1 MDIDIKLHKDDLP
14 EDLNLGKSIAI
25 DGEFGGLN
33 PYKDKLCLIQ
43 ISTGNNDAHIIQLNR
58 NNYNAPKLK
67 KILTDKNVQ
76 KIGHFLRAD
85 LNFIKHYLKVDVENI
100 EDTKI
105 QSKLAR
111 GYSDKH
117 GLKDLIKEF
126 IGKDISK
133 QYQSSDFGGDLSQKQ
148 LQYCA
153 NDVIYLHRIHKSL
166 NDILVRENRIE
177 LYNDVLKFLKTRV
190 DLDLA
195 LFKDDIW
202 AH

>member
-1 MDIDIKLHKDDLP
+1 MDINIKLHKNDLP

-58 NNYNAPKLK
+58 SNYDAPKLK

-85 LNFIKHYLKVDVENI
+85 LNFIKYYLKVDVENI

>member
-1 MDIDIKLHKDDLP
+1 MNIDIKLHKDDLP

-33 PYKDKLCLIQ
+33 PFKDKLCLIQ
-43 ISTGNNDAHIIQLNR
+43 ISTGNNDAHIIQLDR
-58 NNYNAPKLK
+58 SNYNAPKLK
-67 KILTDKNVQ
+67 KTLTDKNIQ

-133 QYQSSDFGGDLSQKQ
+133 QYQSSDFGGNLSEKQ

-153 NDVIYLHRIHKSL
+153 NDVIYLHRIHTSL

>member
-58 NNYNAPKLK
+58 SNYNAPKLK

-133 QYQSSDFGGDLSQKQ
+133 QYQSSDFGGNLSQKQ

-166 NDILVRENRIE
+166 NDILVRENRKE

>member
-43 ISTGNNDAHIIQLNR
+43 ISTGNNDAHIIQLDR
-58 NNYNAPKLK
+58 SNYNAPKLK
-67 KILTDKNVQ
+67 KTLTDKNIQ

-153 NDVIYLHRIHKSL
+153 NDVIYLHIIHKSL

>member
-1 MDIDIKLHKDDLP
+1 MDIDIKLHKNDLP
-14 EDLNLGKSIAI
+14 EDLDLGKSIAI

-33 PYKDKLCLIQ
+33 PFKDKLCLIQ

-58 NNYNAPKLK
+58 KNYNAPNLK
-67 KILTDKNVQ
+67 KILVDKNVQ

-133 QYQSSDFGGDLSQKQ
+133 QYQSSDFGGNLSEKQ

-153 NDVIYLHRIHKSL
+153 NDVIYLHRIHTSL

>member
-33 PYKDKLCLIQ
+33 PFKDKLCLIQ

-58 NNYNAPKLK
+58 NNYNAPRLK
-67 KILTDKNVQ
+67 KILTDKNIQ

-153 NDVIYLHRIHKSL
+153 NDVIYLHRIHKYL
-166 NDILVRENRIE
+166 NDILVRENRIQ

>member
-33 PYKDKLCLIQ
+33 PFKDKLCLIQ

-85 LNFIKHYLKVDVENI
+85 LNFIKYYLKVDVENI

-153 NDVIYLHRIHKSL
+153 NDVIYLHRIHKYL
-166 NDILVRENRIE
+166 NDILVRENRIQ

>member
-85 LNFIKHYLKVDVENI
+85 LNFIKHYLKVDVKNI

-133 QYQSSDFGGDLSQKQ
+133 QYQSSDFGGNLSQKQ

>member
-1 MDIDIKLHKDDLP
+1 MNIDIKLHKNDLP

-58 NNYNAPKLK
+58 SDYDAPNLN
-67 KILTDKNVQ
+67 KILADKNIP

-105 QSKLAR
+105 QSKLAG

-133 QYQSSDFGGDLSQKQ
+133 HYQSSDFGGDLSQKQ

>member
-166 NDILVRENRIE
+166 NDILIRENRIK

>member
-1 MDIDIKLHKDDLP
+1 MDINIKLHKDDLP

-133 QYQSSDFGGDLSQKQ
+133 QYQSSDFGGNLSQKQ

-166 NDILVRENRIE
+166 NEILVRENRIK

>member
-33 PYKDKLCLIQ
+33 PFKDKLCLIQ

-58 NNYNAPKLK
+58 KNYNAPNLK
-67 KILTDKNVQ
+67 KILVDKNVQ

-133 QYQSSDFGGDLSQKQ
+133 QYQSSDFGGNLSQKQ

-153 NDVIYLHRIHKSL
+153 NDVIYLHKIHKSL
-166 NDILVRENRIE
+166 NDILVRENRIK
-177 LYNDVLKFLKTRV
+177 LYKDVLKFLKTRV

>member
-58 NNYNAPKLK
+58 SDYDAPNLK
-67 KILTDKNVQ
+67 KILADKNIQ

>member
-1 MDIDIKLHKDDLP
+1 MDINIKLHKNDLP

-33 PYKDKLCLIQ
+33 PFKDKLCLIQ

-58 NNYNAPKLK
+58 NNYNAPRLK
-67 KILTDKNVQ
+67 KILTDKNIQ

>member
-58 NNYNAPKLK
+58 KNYNAPKLK

-133 QYQSSDFGGDLSQKQ
+133 HYQSSDFGGDLSQKQ

>member
-33 PYKDKLCLIQ
+33 PFKDKLCLIQ

-85 LNFIKHYLKVDVENI
+85 LNFIKYYLKVDVENI

>member
-1 MDIDIKLHKDDLP
+1 MDIDIKLHKYDLP

-58 NNYNAPKLK
+58 SNYNAPKLK

-126 IGKDISK
+126 IGKDINK

-153 NDVIYLHRIHKSL
+153 NDVIYLHRIHKYL

>member
-33 PYKDKLCLIQ
+33 PFKDKLCLIQ

-58 NNYNAPKLK
+58 SNYNAPKLK

-133 QYQSSDFGGDLSQKQ
+133 HYQSSDFGGDLSQKQ

>member
-1 MDIDIKLHKDDLP
+1 MDINIKLHKDDLP

-33 PYKDKLCLIQ
+33 PLKDKLCLIQ
-43 ISTGNNDAHIIQLNR
+43 ISTGKNDAHIIQFDR
-58 NNYNAPKLK
+58 KTYDAPKLK
-67 KILTDKNVQ
+67 KVLKDKNIQ

-85 LNFIKHYLKVDVENI
+85 LNFIKYYLKIDVENI

-117 GLKDLIKEF
+117 SLKDLIKEF
-126 IGKDISK
+126 IGIDISK

-153 NDVIYLHRIHKSL
+153 NDVIYLHQIHRSL
-166 NDILVRENRIE
+166 NKILIRENRKH
-177 LYNDVLKFLKTRV
+177 LYDDVIKFMKTRV

-202 AH
+202 SH

>member
-1 MDIDIKLHKDDLP
+1 MDINIKLHKNDLP

-33 PYKDKLCLIQ
+33 PFKDKLCLIQ

-67 KILTDKNVQ
+67 KILTDKNIQ

-153 NDVIYLHRIHKSL
+153 NDVIYLHIIHKSL

>member
-33 PYKDKLCLIQ
+33 PLKDKLCLIQ
-43 ISTGNNDAHIIQLNR
+43 ISTGKNDAHIIQFDR
-58 NNYNAPKLK
+58 KTYNAPQLK
-67 KILTDKNVQ
+67 KVLKDKNIQ

-117 GLKDLIKEF
+117 SLKDLIKEF
-126 IGKDISK
+126 IGIDISK

-153 NDVIYLHRIHKSL
+153 NDVIYLHQIHNSL
-166 NDILVRENRIE
+166 NKILIRESRKH
-177 LYNDVLKFLKTRV
+177 LYDDVIKFMKTRV

-202 AH
+202 SH

>member
-1 MDIDIKLHKDDLP
+1 MDIDIKLHKNDLP

-153 NDVIYLHRIHKSL
+153 NDVIYLHIIHKSL

>member
-43 ISTGNNDAHIIQLNR
+43 ISTGNNDAHIIQLDR
-58 NNYNAPKLK
+58 SNYNAPKLK
-67 KILTDKNVQ
+67 KTLTDKNIQ

-166 NDILVRENRIE
+166 NEILVRENRKE
-177 LYNDVLKFLKTRV
+177 LYNDVLKFLRTRV

>member
-1 MDIDIKLHKDDLP
+1 MNIDIKLHKDDLP

-43 ISTGNNDAHIIQLNR
+43 ISTGNNDAHIIQLDR
-58 NNYNAPKLK
+58 SNYNAPKLK
-67 KILTDKNVQ
+67 KTLTDKNIQ

-133 QYQSSDFGGDLSQKQ
+133 QYQSSDFGGNLSEKQ

-153 NDVIYLHRIHKSL
+153 NDVIYLHRIHTSL

>member
-1 MDIDIKLHKDDLP
+1 MEIDIKLHKNDLP

-33 PYKDKLCLIQ
+33 PFKDKLCLIQ

-85 LNFIKHYLKVDVENI
+85 LNFIKYYLKVDVENI

-133 QYQSSDFGGDLSQKQ
+133 HYQSSDFGGDLSQKQ

-166 NDILVRENRIE
+166 NDILVRENRKE

>member
-1 MDIDIKLHKDDLP
+1 MDIDIKLHKNDLP

-85 LNFIKHYLKVDVENI
+85 LNFIKYYLKVDVENI

-133 QYQSSDFGGDLSQKQ
+133 QYQSSDFGGNLSQKQ

-166 NDILVRENRIE
+166 NEILVRENRIK

>member
-58 NNYNAPKLK
+58 SNYNAPKLK

-126 IGKDISK
+126 IGKDINK

>member
-117 GLKDLIKEF
+117 SLKDLFKEF

-133 QYQSSDFGGDLSQKQ
+133 QYQSSDFGGNLSQKQ

-153 NDVIYLHRIHKSL
+153 NDVIYLHKIHKSL
-166 NDILVRENRIE
+166 NDILVRENRIK
-177 LYNDVLKFLKTRV
+177 LYKDVLKFLKTRV

>member
-33 PYKDKLCLIQ
+33 PFKDKLCLIQ

-117 GLKDLIKEF
+117 GLKDLIKE
-126 IGKDISK
+126 IKISFPIPLLAPEIK
-133 QYQSSDFGGDLSQKQ
+133 AVF
-148 LQYCA
+148 
-153 NDVIYLHRIHKSL
+153 
-166 NDILVRENRIE
+166 
-177 LYNDVLKFLKTRV
+177 LKFTVKLSN
-190 DLDLA
+190 
-195 LFKDDIW
+195 F
-202 AH
+202 

>member
-1 MDIDIKLHKDDLP
+1 MDINIKLHKNDLP

-133 QYQSSDFGGDLSQKQ
+133 HYQSSDFGGDLSQKQ

>member
-58 NNYNAPKLK
+58 SNYNAPKLK

-126 IGKDISK
+126 IGKDINK

-166 NDILVRENRIE
+166 NDILVRENRLE
-177 LYNDVLKFLKTRV
+177 LYNNVLKFLKTRV

>member
-1 MDIDIKLHKDDLP
+1 MDIDIKLHKHDLP
-14 EDLNLGKSIAI
+14 EDLNLGKSVAI

-33 PYKDKLCLIQ
+33 PSKDKLCLIQ
-43 ISTGNNDAHIIQLNR
+43 ISTGNNDAHIVQFDR
-58 NNYNAPKLK
+58 TSYNAPNLI
-67 KILTDKNVQ
+67 KILKDNKIQ

-85 LNFIKHYLKVDVENI
+85 LNFIKHYLKIDVQNI

-117 GLKDLIKEF
+117 SLKDLIKEF
-126 IGKDISK
+126 IGIDVSK
-133 QYQSSDFGGDLSQKQ
+133 QYQSSDFGGELSHKQ
-148 LQYCA
+148 LLYCA
-153 NDVIYLHRIHKSL
+153 NDVIYLHRIHESL
-166 NDILVRENRIE
+166 NKILIRENRKY
-177 LYNDVLKFLKTRV
+177 LYDEVIKFMKTRV

-195 LFKDDIW
+195 FFKDDIW

>member
-1 MDIDIKLHKDDLP
+1 MDIDIKLHKNDLP
-14 EDLNLGKSIAI
+14 EDLDLGKSIAI

-33 PYKDKLCLIQ
+33 PFKDKLCLIQ
-43 ISTGNNDAHIIQLNR
+43 ISTGNNDAHIIQLDR
-58 NNYNAPKLK
+58 SNYNAPKLK
-67 KILTDKNVQ
+67 KTLTDKNIQ

-133 QYQSSDFGGDLSQKQ
+133 QYQSSDFGGNLSEKQ

-153 NDVIYLHRIHKSL
+153 NDVIYLHIIHKSL

>member
-33 PYKDKLCLIQ
+33 PFKDKLCLIQ

-58 NNYNAPKLK
+58 SNYNAPKLK
-67 KILTDKNVQ
+67 KILIDKNVQ

>member
-1 MDIDIKLHKDDLP
+1 MNIDIKLHKDDLP

-43 ISTGNNDAHIIQLNR
+43 ISTGNNDAHIIQLDR
-58 NNYNAPKLK
+58 SNYNAPKLK
-67 KILTDKNVQ
+67 KTLTDKNIQ

-85 LNFIKHYLKVDVENI
+85 LNFIKYYLKVDVENI

-133 QYQSSDFGGDLSQKQ
+133 HYQSSDFGGDLSQKQ

-166 NDILVRENRIE
+166 NDILVRENRKE

>member
-33 PYKDKLCLIQ
+33 PFKDKLCLIQ

-85 LNFIKHYLKVDVENI
+85 LNFIKYYLKVDVENI

-166 NDILVRENRIE
+166 NDILVRENRKE

>member
-33 PYKDKLCLIQ
+33 PFKDKLCLIQ
-43 ISTGNNDAHIIQLNR
+43 VSTGNNDAHIIQLNR
-58 NNYNAPKLK
+58 SNYNAPKLK
-67 KILTDKNVQ
+67 KILTDKKVQ

-85 LNFIKHYLKVDVENI
+85 LNFIKYYLKVDVENI

-126 IGKDISK
+126 VGVDISK
-133 QYQSSDFGGDLSQKQ
+133 QLQTSDFGGDLSEKQ
-148 LQYCA
+148 LKYCA
-153 NDVIYLHRIHKSL
+153 QDVVYLHKIYESL
-166 NDILVRENRIE
+166 KKILVREKRIN
-177 LYNDVLKFLKTRV
+177 LYEKTIKFINTRV
-190 DLDLA
+190 ELD
-195 LFKDDIW
+195 FSSFREDVW
-202 AH
+202 SH